1 MMTTHPVNL
10 SQRSRGVALLTVM
23 LGVALATTT
32 AVAMASRQQLDIR
45 RTENTLYQG
54 QALMYLHG
62 VETWS
67 QQFLAEDR
75 RNNEIDHN
83 GEDWATKLP
92 PLPVEGGQVQGFL
105 EDLQGRFNLNSLN
118 QPDDSGKLA
127 RERFERLL
135 KQLEINTEI
144 ISTIQDWLDADIDT
158 RFPAGAE
165 DDYYLGQEPAY
176 RTANQ
181 NMLSP
186 SELLLLKDMDKV
198 DKEKYEKLIQQ
209 VNTLPETTPIN
220 INTASPELLM
230 SLADELSAADIEGL
244 IKKREDNAYESVDAF
259 LSEDIFAGKKISEE
273 GLSVNSDY
281 FLLVA
286 QADIGHL
293 QQTLTSIF
301 MRNEKGQIQVVLRS
315 DSGF

>member
-1 MMTTHPVNL
+1 MPSRLPASMT
-10 SQRSRGVALLTVM
+10 QRNRGVALLTV
-23 LGVALATTT
+23 LLVVALATTA

-62 VETWS
+62 VESWS
-67 QQFLAEDR
+67 QQFLANDR
-75 RNNEIDHN
+75 HDNEIDHN
-83 GEDWATKLP
+83 GEDWATRLP

-105 EDLQGRFNLNSLN
+105 EDLQGRFNLNTLN
-118 QPDDSGKLA
+118 QSGEIGKLA

-135 KQLEINTEI
+135 RQLELNTEI
-144 ISTIQDWLDADIDT
+144 ITTIQDWLDTDIEV

-165 DDYYLGQEPAY
+165 DDFYLGLDPAY

-186 SELLLLKDMDKV
+186 SELLLLKDL
-198 DKEKYEKLIQQ
+198 DKEIYEKLQPY
-209 VNTLPETTPIN
+209 VTTLPENTSIN
-220 INTASPELLM
+220 INTASAEVLL
-230 SLADELSAADIEGL
+230 SLADDLSKSEIESL
-244 IKKREDNAYESVDAF
+244 LKKREDKAYQSVEDF
-259 LSEDIFAGKKISEE
+259 LAEEIFAGKNIPLE

-281 FLLVA
+281 FLMQA
-286 QADIGHL
+286 QADIGHV

-301 MRNEKGQIQVVLRS
+301 VRDDEGRIQTILRS
-315 DSGF
+315 EKDL